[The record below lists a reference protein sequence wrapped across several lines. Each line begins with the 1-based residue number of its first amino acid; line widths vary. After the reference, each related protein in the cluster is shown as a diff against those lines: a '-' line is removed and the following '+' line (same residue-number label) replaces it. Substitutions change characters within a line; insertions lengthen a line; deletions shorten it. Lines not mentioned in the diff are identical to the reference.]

1 MSTSTTTPGLF
12 VVFEGGDGVGKS
24 TQVVELVSR
33 LRNRRIEPVVT
44 RQPGGTPIGEKL
56 RELLLDPGHPEL
68 TARTEALVYA
78 ADKAQHVEEV
88 ILPAL
93 AHGKGVVCDRYV
105 DSMIAYQGAGRVLD
119 LAEVEQVARWA
130 TGGLRPDL
138 TVLLDIDP
146 AEAVAN
152 IRQQDRLEAAG
163 LDFHRRAREHFLR
176 LAGEDPERYL
186 VLGARESR
194 ESIAERVAGKVLAL
208 LG

>member
-93 AHGKGVVCDRYV
+93 AQGKVVVCDRYV

-163 LDFHRRAREHFLR
+163 LDFHRRARGHFLR

>member
-1 MSTSTTTPGLF
+1 MIIPETTPGLF

-24 TQVVELVSR
+24 TQVVELVTR
-33 LRNRRIEPVVT
+33 LQNRRIEPVLT
-44 RQPGGTPIGEKL
+44 RQPGGTPIGAKL
-56 RELLLDPGHPEL
+56 RKLLLDPGHPEL

-93 AHGKGVVCDRYV
+93 ARGDVVVCDRYV

-119 LAEVEQVARWA
+119 LTEVEQVARWA

-163 LDFHRRAREHFLR
+163 LEFHRRARKHFLR

-194 ESIAERVAGKVLAL
+194 ESIAEKVAEKVFAL
-208 LG
+208 LD